1 MRQCLIFSFL
11 TIFLLFSG
19 GNLLAQVTEDTVL
32 AEVVVA
38 AFSTGR
44 NISETPASVNTIS
57 VADFNRGNTVN
68 VLGAINNTPG
78 VRMDER
84 SPGSYR
90 LSIRGSSLRSP
101 FGVRNVKVYY
111 NNIPVTDPGGFSYFN
126 QFGLSN
132 IDELQILKGPSSSL
146 YGAGNGGVILLNSI
160 PGHFKSGIIVGTTFG
175 AYGLNRSFAELRKG
189 DSNSKQVLKYER
201 IQSDGYRE
209 QSAMKKEMIAYDAAL
224 VAGKKS
230 SVSIHSLY
238 NHLSYQ
244 TPGALTL
251 KEYQENPSF
260 ARPGS
265 GTVHGAVVQQAHIK
279 QDNFLVGFSLKNI
292 ISEHW
297 QNLSTI
303 YGLYS
308 KMENPTI
315 RNYSKTIDPHFGA
328 RSSFSYQKDFR
339 QGNTLNLIIGGEAQ
353 ISFATIGTYGNKKGV
368 LDTLQSTDEIK
379 SSAILGFVQTSWKVR
394 NFMIEA
400 GLGVS
405 NYEVVLNRVSNP
417 VGTKAT
423 IENFQLSPRL
433 AALYKLRERTS
444 LYANI
449 ARGYSSP
456 STSEFAPSGSLA
468 NINLK
473 AEYGWNYELGV
484 RGKLLNDKLIYD
496 ASIFY
501 YELTNAIVLRKDS
514 AGGDNYINAGSTTQ
528 IGFEAKLDYLI
539 LERKQSFLSV
549 LKCWASFTAYH
560 FRYKDF
566 LQDSNNFSGKQL
578 PGTSPYTIA
587 GGLDAAFKSG
597 ISFHATYFFSD
608 KIALNDANSAFA
620 DSYHLLGFKCAY
632 KYNSR
637 RLKPEIFVGVDNL
650 LNEKYSLGNDINAAG
665 GRYYN
670 AAMPVNI
677 YAGLV
682 LNWQ

>member
-1 MRQCLIFSFL
+1 MRQSIIISFL
-11 TIFLLFSG
+11 TIFFLFSG
-19 GNLLAQVTEDTVL
+19 GNLFAQLTEDTVL
-32 AEVVVA
+32 AEVVVT
-38 AFSTGR
+38 AFSAGR

-57 VADFNRGNTVN
+57 AADFNRGNTAN
-68 VLGAINNTPG
+68 VLGALNNTPG

-132 IDELQILKGPSSSL
+132 INELQILKGPSSSL

-160 PGHFKSGIIVGTTFG
+160 AGHFKSGMTVGTSFG
-175 AYGLNRSFAELRKG
+175 AYGLNRSFAEFRKG
-189 DSNSKQVLKYER
+189 DSNSRQVLKYER

-230 SVSIHSLY
+230 SISIHSLY
-238 NHLSYQ
+238 NHLNYQ

-251 KEYQENPSF
+251 KEYQENSSM
-260 ARPGS
+260 ARPGT
-265 GTVHGAVVQQAHIK
+265 GTVPGAVMQQAHIK
-279 QDNFLVGFSLKNI
+279 QDNFLVGFSFKNI
-292 ISEHW
+292 ISDRW

-315 RNYSKTIDPHFGA
+315 RNYSKTIDPHFGG
-328 RSSFSYQKDFR
+328 RSSFSYQKDLS

-353 ISFATIGTYGNKKGV
+353 MSFVTTGTYGNRNGV
-368 LDTLQSTDEIK
+368 LDTLQTNDEIK
-379 SSAILGFVQTSWKVR
+379 SSTILGFVQSTCKIR
-394 NFMIEA
+394 NFIIEA

-405 NYEVVLNRVSNP
+405 NYEVALNRVSAP
-417 VGTKAT
+417 ASTKAI

-456 STSEFAPSGSLA
+456 STSEFAPSGSLT
-468 NINLK
+468 NTNLK
-473 AEYGWNYELGV
+473 AEYGWNYELGI
-484 RGKLLNDKLIYD
+484 RGKLLNNKLIYD

-514 AGGDNYINAGSTTQ
+514 AGGDNYINAGSTNQ
-528 IGFEAKLDYLI
+528 LGFEAKFDYLI
-539 LERKQSFLSV
+539 MERKQLFLSV
-549 LKCWASFTAYH
+549 LKCRASFTAYH

-566 LQDSNNFSGKQL
+566 LQGSNNFSGKQL

-597 ISFHATYFFSD
+597 ISLHATYFFSD

-632 KYNSR
+632 KYNSG
-637 RLKPEIFVGVDNL
+637 RLKPEIFVGFDNL

-670 AAMPVNI
+670 AAMPLNV